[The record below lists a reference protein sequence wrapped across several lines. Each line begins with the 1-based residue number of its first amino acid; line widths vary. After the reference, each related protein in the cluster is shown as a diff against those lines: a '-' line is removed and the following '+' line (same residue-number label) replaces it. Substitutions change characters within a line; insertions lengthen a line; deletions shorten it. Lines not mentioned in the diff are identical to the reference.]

1 MTQNLFKWKHFQTEI
16 IMLCV
21 RWYLKYPL
29 SYRMLVEMMQ
39 ERGINIT
46 HTTIMRWVLEYSPII
61 DEKVRKHLKTTN
73 DSWRMDETYIKIK
86 GKNAYLYRA
95 VDSDGSTIYFYVS
108 EFRDKTAAK
117 TFFKKALNAN
127 HNKQP
132 RVITTDQY
140 AATEFAIYEMQTDN
154 VLSKETE
161 LRKIKYLNNI
171 IEQDHRFIKR
181 KVKPMLGFGSI
192 KSAENTICGIEVMHM
207 IRKGQVGK
215 IQCVLSEIQ
224 FINEIMGVIA

>member
-16 IMLCV
+16 VMLCV

-46 HTTIMRWVLEYSPII
+46 HTTIMRWVLEY
-61 DEKVRKHLKTTN
+61 
-73 DSWRMDETYIKIK
+73 
-86 GKNAYLYRA
+86 LYRA
-95 VDSDGSTIYFYVS
+95 VDSDGSTIDFYVS

>member
-1 MTQNLFKWKHFQTEI
+1 MTQNLIKYKFFRIKI
-16 IMLCV
+16 RVLCV

-39 ERGINIT
+39 ERGINTT

-61 DEKVRKHLKTTN
+61 DEIVRKYLKSTN
-73 DSWRMDETYIKIK
+73 DSWRMNETYIKIK

-95 VDSDGSTIYFYVS
+95 VDSDGNTIDFYVS

-132 RVITTDQY
+132 RVIITDQY
-140 AATEFAIYEMQTDN
+140 ATTQFSIYEMQTDGII
-154 VLSKETE
+154 SKETE

-181 KVKPMLGFGSI
+181 KVKPILGFGSL
-192 KSAENTICGIEVMHM
+192 KTAENTICGI
-207 IRKGQVGK
+207 
-215 IQCVLSEIQ
+215 
-224 FINEIMGVIA
+224 

>member
-1 MTQNLFKWKHFQTEI
+1 MTQNLIKYKFFRIKI
-16 IMLCV
+16 RVLCV

-39 ERGINIT
+39 ERGINTT

-61 DEKVRKHLKTTN
+61 DEIVRKYLKSTN
-73 DSWRMDETYIKIK
+73 DSWRMNETYIKIK

-95 VDSDGSTIYFYVS
+95 VDSDGNTIDFYVS

-132 RVITTDQY
+132 RVIITDQY
-140 AATEFAIYEMQTDN
+140 AATQFSIYEMQTDGII
-154 VLSKETE
+154 SKETE

-181 KVKPMLGFGSI
+181 KVKPILGFGSL
-192 KSAENTICGIEVMHM
+192 KTAENTICGI
-207 IRKGQVGK
+207 
-215 IQCVLSEIQ
+215 
-224 FINEIMGVIA
+224 

>member
-1 MTQNLFKWKHFQTEI
+1 MTQNLIKYKFFRIKI
-16 IMLCV
+16 RVLCV

-39 ERGINIT
+39 ERGINTT

-61 DEKVRKHLKTTN
+61 DEIVRKYLKSTN
-73 DSWRMDETYIKIK
+73 DSWRMNETYIKIK

-95 VDSDGSTIYFYVS
+95 VDSDGNTIDFYVS

-132 RVITTDQY
+132 RVIITDQY
-140 AATEFAIYEMQTDN
+140 AATQFSIYEMQTDGII
-154 VLSKETE
+154 SKETE

-181 KVKPMLGFGSI
+181 KVKSILGFGSL
-192 KSAENTICGIEVMHM
+192 KTAENTICGI
-207 IRKGQVGK
+207 
-215 IQCVLSEIQ
+215 
-224 FINEIMGVIA
+224 

>member
-1 MTQNLFKWKHFQTEI
+1 MVLVTE
-16 IMLCV
+16 
-21 RWYLKYPL
+21 LK
-29 SYRMLVEMMQ
+29 
-39 ERGINIT
+39 
-46 HTTIMRWVLEYSPII
+46 
-61 DEKVRKHLKTTN
+61 
-73 DSWRMDETYIKIK
+73 IKIK

-95 VDSDGSTIYFYVS
+95 VDSNGKTIDFYVS
-108 EFRDKTAAK
+108 EFRDKNAAK
-117 TFFKKALNAN
+117 VFFKRALNAN
-127 HNKQP
+127 HNSQP

-140 AATEFAIYEMQTDN
+140 AATEFAIYEMQADGII
-154 VLSKETE
+154 LKETE